1 MAAAHH
7 SVAQQ
12 AAKWGTSAL
21 DVPRTVTGKTAGGYV
36 SVVPHAQG
44 RRCED
49 RRVASYD
56 PRYSTEPDDPQA
68 YTTANDLLYT
78 RFAGLYDIV
87 VKALPVWRRWLGHAL
102 PEIRGPRVLEVS
114 FGTGWLLTQYAGR
127 YRTEGID
134 LNPALVAVAR
144 RNLAR
149 AGLQADLRQGSVEE
163 LPYPDAS
170 FDTVVNTMAFTG
182 YPNGATAAA
191 ELARVLKP
199 GGRLVLIDIGLPRD
213 GNRLGTTLVQHFWKP
228 LGDLI
233 RDVPAL
239 LSEVGLDVKDDEIG
253 GRGTVHRYLATKPPA
268 TRPSTPT

>member
-1 MAAAHH
+1 MAF
-7 SVAQQ
+7 
-12 AAKWGTSAL
+12 
-21 DVPRTVTGKTAGGYV
+21 D
-36 SVVPHAQG
+36 
-44 RRCED
+44 
-49 RRVASYD
+49 D
-56 PRYSTEPDDPQA
+56 PRYSTEPDDRQA

-78 RFAGLYDIV
+78 RFAHLYDVV
-87 VKALPVWRRWLGHAL
+87 VKVLPVWRRWLGRAL

-127 YRTEGID
+127 YRTDGID

-149 AGLQADLRQGSVEE
+149 AGLQADLQQGTVEE

-182 YPNGATAAA
+182 YPDGATAAA

-199 GGRLVLIDIGLPRD
+199 GGRLVLIDIGFPRD
-213 GNRLGTTLVQHFWKP
+213 GNRVGTALVQHFWKP

-239 LSEVGLDVKDDEIG
+239 LSQAGLEVTDDEIG
-253 GRGTVHRYLATKPPA
+253 GRGTVHLYLATKPPA
-268 TRPSTPT
+268 PRPNTPT